1 MSRRLK
7 RGFVATTDSKKGEP
21 IKNVKRERE
30 IERQNQGECLTAVVA
45 LLLPW
50 RDCNCFG
57 IIFKK
62 VGNKHT
68 LFFHSLSLAST
79 QKLTAP
85 TLLHT
90 YTHLK
95 SIETA
100 VAKMHLML
108 HTCTNLK
115 HIHYLLSLSL
125 FLSFSKKFLM
135 PHTEFSSQLRLCLSS
150 KREI

>member
-30 IERQNQGECLTAVVA
+30 IERQNQGECLTAVA

-68 LFFHSLSLAST
+68 LFFSLTLSRKYTETYCTHS
-79 QKLTAP
+79 P
-85 TLLHT
+85 T
-90 YTHLK
+90 
-95 SIETA
+95 
-100 VAKMHLML
+100 
-108 HTCTNLK
+108 
-115 HIHYLLSLSL
+115 HIHTLEKHWDCRSKDALNVAYMHKLKTHTLSALSLS
-125 FLSFSKKFLM
+125 FYLSVKKFLM